1 MKKKSIALFLA
12 FALVV
17 GAAIGGTLAW
27 LTADSGPVLNTFTTS
42 DINITLSETK
52 GNVTGTSREF
62 KMVPGYTIEKDPK
75 VTVATGG
82 EKCYVFVKLEELH
95 DFDAFLTYSIADG
108 WYQLKDD
115 LNQDIPGVF
124 YRIVGTDDMGT
135 PLSVLKADQVTVKST
150 VTKSDMNNLT
160 TTTYPQLKVTAYASQ
175 YMKNSTENFTAT
187 EAWENVNPSST
198 TN

>member
-1 MKKKSIALFLA
+1 MKKKSIALLIA

-27 LTADSGPVLNTFTTS
+27 LTADSGPVFNTFTTS

-52 GNVTGTSREF
+52 GDGTGTNRKF
-62 KMVPGYTIEKDPK
+62 KMVPGYTIAKDPK
-75 VTVATGG
+75 VTVATGS
-82 EKCYVFVKLEELH
+82 EKCYVFVKLEKLNN
-95 DFDAFLTYSIADG
+95 FDSFLTYTIADD
-108 WYQLKDD
+108 WSQLKDAS
-115 LNQDIPGVF
+115 NQDISGVF
-124 YRIVGTDDMGT
+124 YRIVDTEDMGT
-135 PLSVLKADQVTVKST
+135 PLSVLKDNQVTVKST

-175 YMKNSTENFTAT
+175 YMKNSTENFTAA